1 MKTSFE
7 LAVEF
12 RDDQGKGAS
21 RRLRRAGKVPAI
33 IYGGH
38 EAARALSIDHTRLMQ
53 MLDKERFYST
63 ILNLKAGEEQQA
75 AVLKDVQRHP
85 WKNQILHI
93 DFQRVHEDEKIRMR
107 VPLHFVNEAASMG
120 VKTQGGMVSHLRN
133 DVEVLCLP
141 KHLPEFIEVDLLN
154 LGLGQLI
161 HLSELVLGEG
171 VELPELIHGND
182 APVVSIHAHR
192 AEAVAEVAEA
202 PAAVAAAPA
211 AAAKPDAK
219 KPEAKKP
226 EAKKPEAKK

>member
-38 EAARALSIDHTRLMQ
+38 EAARALSIDHTKLMQ
-53 MLDKERFYST
+53 MLEKERFYST
-63 ILNLKAGEEQQA
+63 ILNLKAGDEQQA

-107 VPLHFVNEAASMG
+107 VPLHFVNESTSMG

-192 AEAVAEVAEA
+192 AEAAAEVVAA
-202 PAAVAAAPA
+202 PAAAVAAPA

-226 EAKKPEAKK
+226 EAKK

>member
-21 RRLRRAGKVPAI
+21 RRLRRTGKVPAI

-38 EAARALSIDHTRLMQ
+38 EAARALSIDHTKLMQ

-63 ILNLKAGEEQQA
+63 ILNLKAGDEQQA

-85 WKNQILHI
+85 WKSQILHI

-107 VPLHFVNEAASMG
+107 VPLHFANEAASMG

-192 AEAVAEVAEA
+192 AEAVAEVAAA
-202 PAAVAAAPA
+202 PAAVAATAAPA
-211 AAAKPDAK
+211 AGAKPDAK

-226 EAKKPEAKK
+226 EAKK

>member
-38 EAARALSIDHTRLMQ
+38 EAARALSIDHTKLMQ

-107 VPLHFVNEAASMG
+107 VPLHFANEASSMG

-154 LGLGQLI
+154 LGLGQII

-192 AEAVAEVAEA
+192 AEAVAEVA
-202 PAAVAAAPA
+202 AAPA
-211 AAAKPDAK
+211 AAAATAAPAAGAKPDAK

-226 EAKKPEAKK
+226 EAKK

>member
-38 EAARALSIDHTRLMQ
+38 EAARALSIDHTKLMQ

-107 VPLHFVNEAASMG
+107 VPLHFANEASSMG

-192 AEAVAEVAEA
+192 AEAVAEVA
-202 PAAVAAAPA
+202 AAPA
-211 AAAKPDAK
+211 AAAATAAPAAGAKPDAK

-226 EAKKPEAKK
+226 EAKK

>member
-21 RRLRRAGKVPAI
+21 RRLRRTGKVPAI

-38 EAARALSIDHTRLMQ
+38 EAARALSIDHTKLMQ

-63 ILNLKAGEEQQA
+63 ILNLKAGDEQQA

-85 WKNQILHI
+85 WKSQILHI

-107 VPLHFVNEAASMG
+107 VPLHFANEAASMG

-192 AEAVAEVAEA
+192 AEAVAEVAAA
-202 PAAVAAAPA
+202 PAAAAVAAAPA

-226 EAKKPEAKK
+226 EAKK

>member
-38 EAARALSIDHTRLMQ
+38 EAARALSIDHTKLMQ

-63 ILNLKAGEEQQA
+63 ILNLKAGDEQQA

-85 WKNQILHI
+85 WKSQILHI

-107 VPLHFVNEAASMG
+107 VPLHFANEAASMG

-141 KHLPEFIEVDLLN
+141 KDLPEFIEVDLLN

-192 AEAVAEVAEA
+192 AEAVAEVAAA
-202 PAAVAAAPA
+202 PAAAAATAAPA

-226 EAKKPEAKK
+226 EAKK